1 MKCLKKL
8 TFTEAGYG
16 LTILRIILGIV
27 FMAHGSQ
34 KLFGL
39 FGGYGLEGTGKFME
53 SLGLT
58 PGYLMALLAG
68 SGEFF
73 GGLLV
78 LLGLFSRIGAFLT
91 MIVSVVAF
99 FSVHISHGFF
109 MSNGGFE
116 YILVLLVASIAIM
129 IEGGAKYSIDNLLF
143 KRFK

>member
-1 MKCLKKL
+1 MRYLKKL

-34 KLFGL
+34 KLFGV

-68 SGEFF
+68 SGEFL

-91 MIVSVVAF
+91 AAVSVVAF
-99 FSVHISHGFF
+99 LSVHISHGFF
-109 MSNGGFE
+109 MSSGGFE

-129 IEGGAKYSIDNLLF
+129 IEGGAKYSIDSLLF
-143 KRFK
+143 KKI

>member
-99 FSVHISHGFF
+99 FSVHITYSSSCLFLYLLISLCPF
-109 MSNGGFE
+109 TVEIPCIKMS
-116 YILVLLVASIAIM
+116 IIS
-129 IEGGAKYSIDNLLF
+129 
-143 KRFK
+143 

>member
-1 MKCLKKL
+1 MRYLKKL
-8 TFTEAGYG
+8 TYTEAGYG

-73 GGLLV
+73 GGLFV

-91 MIVSVVAF
+91 AVVSVVALL
-99 FSVHISHGFF
+99 SVHISHGFF

-116 YILVLLVASIAIM
+116 YILVLLATSIAII

-143 KRFK
+143 KKI